1 MELLQKLIYVV
12 LDMIFSSGMKKI
24 FYLNTIYYI
33 LSRFL
38 LIMTKKDALMTTR
51 QEIEHEA
58 AICRSLFEKKTRDYG
73 TSWRVLRLPSLTDQ
87 IFIKANRIRSVQ
99 ESGEN
104 LVGDDLRDE
113 FVAMVNYAVMALIQ
127 QELESV
133 FSGQCSVSS
142 DGCNPL
148 NTQHSTLNTN
158 LELPLEV
165 AMKLYDKHLGRTID
179 LMMSKN
185 HDYGEAWR
193 QMRVSSMVDL
203 ILMKLRRIKQIED
216 NEGKTLVSEGV
227 EGGYMDIVNYSL
239 FCLVRTAE
247 E

>member
-1 MELLQKLIYVV
+1 
-12 LDMIFSSGMKKI
+12 
-24 FYLNTIYYI
+24 
-33 LSRFL
+33 
-38 LIMTKKDALMTTR
+38 MTKNDVLLTTR
-51 QEIEHEA
+51 QEIEQEA
-58 AICRSLFEKKTRDYG
+58 AICRTLFEKKTRDYG

-104 LVGDDLRDE
+104 CVGDDLRGE

-127 QELESV
+127 QELES
-133 FSGQCSVSS
+133 GERGVS
-142 DGCNPL
+142 PM
-148 NTQHSTLNTN
+148 
-158 LELPLEV
+158 ELPLDE
-165 AMKLYDKHLGRTID
+165 ARALYDKHLERTID

-216 NEGKTLVSEGV
+216 NEGVTLVSEGV
-227 EGGYMDIVNYSL
+227 EGGYMDIINYSL
-239 FCLVRTAE
+239 FCLVRMTEDEKADNSGK
-247 E
+247 